1 MLTVKG
7 PFATAYHAPVL
18 YHTVLEY
25 LITDTSGVYVDATAG
40 GGGHVEAIL
49 SALSPKGCVI
59 AVDRDADAVHAV
71 KRRLPEAI
79 NSKQLM
85 VYQSAFSNLEALV
98 QRYAPVTGLL
108 LDLGVSSYQLDHG
121 PRGFSHRQAA
131 PLDMRMDA
139 ESQTTAADIVN
150 EFTEDALRK
159 VLHRWGEE
167 PHARRIAQRIVACR
181 PIETTTELATA
192 VRSAVPLR
200 WESRSVARTFQA
212 LRIAVNDEMDELA
225 QVLEASERI
234 VTEGGRLVVISY
246 HSLEDRM
253 VKRILRDGVLTGEAE
268 RDIYGVKLVPWQ
280 PLTRRPVMPDAAEV
294 AANRRSRSAKLRA
307 GIRCAIPVSDR

>member
-1 MLTVKG
+1 MLTAKG
-7 PFATAYHAPVL
+7 PYATDYHAPVL

-49 SALSPKGCVI
+49 SVLSPKGCVI
-59 AVDRDADAVHAV
+59 AIDRDADAVHAV

-79 NSKQLM
+79 DSKQLM
-85 VYQSAFSNLEALV
+85 IYQCAFSNLETLV
-98 QRYAPVTGLL
+98 QEHVPVTGLL
-108 LDLGVSSYQLDHG
+108 LDLGVSSHQLDHG
-121 PRGFSHRQAA
+121 PRGFSHRQTA

-139 ESQTTAADIVN
+139 ESQTAAADIVN
-150 EFTEDALRK
+150 GYTEDELRK
-159 VLHRWGEE
+159 VFHRWGEE

-181 PIETTTELATA
+181 PIKTTTELATA

-200 WESRSVARTFQA
+200 QEARAVARTFQA

-225 QVLEASERI
+225 QVLEASARI

-253 VKRILRDGVLTGEAE
+253 VKRTLRDGVLTGEAE

-280 PLTRRPVMPDAAEV
+280 PLTRRPVMPDAAEI

-307 GIRCAIPVSDR
+307 GVRCAFPVSDR

>member
-1 MLTVKG
+1 MLTAKG
-7 PFATAYHAPVL
+7 PYATAYHAPVL

-49 SALSPKGCVI
+49 SVLSPKGCVI
-59 AVDRDADAVHAV
+59 AIDRDADAVRAV

-79 NSKQLM
+79 DSKQLM
-85 VYQSAFSNLEALV
+85 IYQSAFSNLETLV
-98 QRYAPVTGLL
+98 QEHAPVAGLL
-108 LDLGVSSYQLDHG
+108 LDLGVSSHQLDHG

-139 ESQTTAADIVN
+139 ESQTAAADIVN
-150 EFTEDALRK
+150 GFTEDALRK

-181 PIETTTELATA
+181 PIETTTDLATA

-200 WESRSVARTFQA
+200 WESRAVARTFQA

-225 QVLEASERI
+225 QVLEASARI

-253 VKRILRDGVLTGEAE
+253 VKRTLRDGVLTGEAE

-280 PLTRRPVMPDAAEV
+280 PLTRRPVMPDAAEI

-307 GIRCAIPVSDR
+307 GVRCAFPVSDR